1 MQSERALG
9 PKTRIEQASAEF
21 DASGGVWRIDWDI
34 RNLEDEAIV
43 VRSGRLP
50 HGQFRGEER
59 ELDPAAEISRGR
71 SARLAFS
78 VSCRESPGAVVENAF
93 LILHTVWSGEP
104 WRILARLRV
113 TIDERG
119 RPRSVTESIT
129 THRIGFSRTES
140 GA

>member
-1 MQSERALG
+1 VQSEGAWG
-9 PKTRIEQASAEF
+9 PKIRIEQASAEF
-21 DASGGVWRIDWDI
+21 DASAGVWRIEWDI
-34 RNLEDEAIV
+34 HNLEEEAIT

-59 ELDPAAEISRGR
+59 ELDPAAKIYRAR
-71 SARLAFS
+71 PVRLAFS
-78 VSCRESPGAVVENAF
+78 VSCRESPGTVVENAF
-93 LILHTVWSGEP
+93 LILGTVWSGEP

-113 TIDERG
+113 TIDGRG

-129 THRIGFSRTES
+129 THRIGFSRAEP